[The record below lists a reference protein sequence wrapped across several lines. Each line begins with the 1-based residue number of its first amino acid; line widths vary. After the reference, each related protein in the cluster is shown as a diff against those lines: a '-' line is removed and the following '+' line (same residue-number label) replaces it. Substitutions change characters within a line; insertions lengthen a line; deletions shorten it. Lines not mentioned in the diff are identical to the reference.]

1 MEIKEYLRIFA
12 RYWWVIA
19 VLTVL
24 GAAIGWATWQFT
36 TREYQ
41 STATLFVA
49 TQSGTT
55 VTEAYQNN
63 LFSQERVVSYAGL
76 ATSEQVAARAV
87 DQLKA
92 PISPQELRAKI
103 SAVPMP
109 KTVLLNVGVT
119 DPDPAQAQTYA
130 NAVADQLIGLVS
142 ELETSRRGGS
152 PAAGVVLV
160 DEADYPTTPLGMGML
175 LRIGLGAAAG
185 LLIGI
190 VAAIL
195 IGVLDKR
202 LRGREPAEAA
212 SGSVV
217 IGGLPV
223 DPSRP
228 KVDVVDLN
236 ADSLYAERLR
246 ELRTNLRFVIPANG
260 DKPPSLIAV
269 TSPSQ
274 ADGRTTVAIDLAVAL
289 AETGRSVVL
298 VDGDLRNPAV
308 ADRLPLN
315 GPMREGASTRGLS
328 TVLVGEHTVVESV
341 LPEVA
346 VGHHSIAVLPAGPAA
361 PRPGELWANDR
372 AGRLFDELAN
382 SFDFVVVDTPP
393 LDSYTDGAIVAA
405 LADGAVLLAR
415 IRKTTG
421 AAVRRA
427 VQTLQTANVDLL
439 GTVVTFERGQRRGGG
454 SSGRPDAGK
463 DSQAKGT
470 PASKRATRPADDAV
484 ADTVVNGRGKPARSA
499 SGSPQSRHG
508 VS

>member
-12 RYWWVIA
+12 RYWWVIV

-24 GAAIGWATWQFT
+24 GAAIGWGTWQFT

-92 PISPQELRAKI
+92 PISPQELRAKT
-103 SAVPMP
+103 SALPVP

-160 DEADYPTTPLGMGML
+160 DEADYPTSPLGMGML
-175 LRIGLGAAAG
+175 LRIGLGAAGG
-185 LLIGI
+185 LLVGI

-195 IGVLDKR
+195 IGVLDRR

-212 SGSVV
+212 SGSLV
-217 IGGLPV
+217 IGGLPI
-223 DPSRP
+223 DASRP
-228 KVDVVDLN
+228 KVDVVDLSVDN
-236 ADSLYAERLR
+236 LYAERLR
-246 ELRTNLRFVIPANG
+246 ELRTNLRFVSPANG
-260 DKPPSLIAV
+260 DGPPKQIAV
-269 TSPSQ
+269 TSPS
-274 ADGRTTVAIDLAVAL
+274 AGDGRTTTAIDLAAVL
-289 AETGRSVVL
+289 AESGRSVVL

-328 TVLVGEHTVVESV
+328 TVLVGEHTIVESIIRDI
-341 LPEVA
+341 A
-346 VGHHSIAVLPAGPAA
+346 VGHRSIAVLPAGPSA

-382 SFDFVVVDTPP
+382 SFDYVVIDTPP
-393 LDSYTDGAIVAA
+393 LDAYTDGAVVAA
-405 LADGAVLLAR
+405 LADGALLLAR
-415 IRKTTG
+415 IRSTTS
-421 AAVRRA
+421 AAVKRA
-427 VQTLQTANVDLL
+427 VQTLRAANVALI
-439 GTVVTFERGQRRGGG
+439 GTVVTFERGQRRGG
-454 SSGRPDAGK
+454 
-463 DSQAKGT
+463 
-470 PASKRATRPADDAV
+470 
-484 ADTVVNGRGKPARSA
+484 RSA
-499 SGSPQSRHG
+499 SQPAEATDSNVTGAPAKKPAARPAGDADTDAAVINGRTKSARPASGPQSRHG